1 MSNTNTISPSEALDL
16 LVQAVEAAQSRGVY
30 SIQDAV
36 NIAFAINT
44 LRELHPTQTQ
54 ETVETKGGDSMK

>member
-1 MSNTNTISPSEALDL
+1 MSNTTQPQITPSEALDI

-36 NIAFAINT
+36 NIAFAINA
-44 LRELHPTQTQ
+44 LRQVHPVEILQTA
-54 ETVETKGGDSMK
+54 EESK

>member
-1 MSNTNTISPSEALDL
+1 MDNTNTISPSEALNL

-36 NIAFAINT
+36 NIAYAINV
-44 LRELHPTQTQ
+44 LREHHPIEEDTTQ
-54 ETVETKGGDSMK
+54 EQKEEAK